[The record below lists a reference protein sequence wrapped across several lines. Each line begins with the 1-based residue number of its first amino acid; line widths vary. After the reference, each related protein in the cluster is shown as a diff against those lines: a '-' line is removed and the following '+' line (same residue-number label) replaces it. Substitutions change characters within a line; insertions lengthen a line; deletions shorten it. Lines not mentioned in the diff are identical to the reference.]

1 MEILAIIPARKNSK
15 GISLKNIQKLN
26 GTPLLEYTIKAAK
39 NSKKISRIIL
49 TTDSEEFADIGK
61 KLKVEV
67 PFIRPKKLAT
77 DNASS
82 LDVVNHVLTFLKKNE
97 NYQPDIILILQV
109 TSPLR
114 TSLTIDKSIN
124 LLKKTNSTS
133 VLGVSEIKQNPS
145 LAFILQNNNF
155 LKPFN
160 KNFKSF
166 KQRQKLPKFYYPTG
180 SIYTFWRKTLETSG
194 NFYGSKINSLI
205 IPNEESIDVDDIFD
219 LFICENILKN
229 WKNYKK
235 TFLKR
240 SVKV

>member
-26 GTPLLEYTIKAAK
+26 GIPLLEYTIKAAK

-133 VLGVSEIKQNPS
+133 DLGVSEIKQNPS

-155 LKPFN
+155 LKPFTD
-160 KNFKSF
+160 F
-166 KQRQKLPKFYYPTG
+166 
-180 SIYTFWRKTLETSG
+180 
-194 NFYGSKINSLI
+194 
-205 IPNEESIDVDDIFD
+205 
-219 LFICENILKN
+219 
-229 WKNYKK
+229 
-235 TFLKR
+235 
-240 SVKV
+240 

>member
-1 MEILAIIPARKNSK
+1 MDKVIVSTDCKDISK
-15 GISLKNIQKLN
+15 VAMQFG
-26 GTPLLEYTIKAAK
+26 A
-39 NSKKISRIIL
+39 
-49 TTDSEEFADIGK
+49 
-61 KLKVEV
+61 EV

-82 LDVVNHVLTFLKKNE
+82 LDVVNHVLKFLKKNE

-194 NFYGSKINSLI
+194 NFYGSTIKSLI